1 MKKLQIILFLFLSIQ
16 MIAQYTSIPDGNFE
30 QYLID
35 SGVDTGVKDGKVLTS
50 NINTIKSLYI
60 GSRNINDLTGI
71 QDFVNL
77 EILQCYWNKL
87 TTIDLSKN
95 TSLKKLF
102 CNLNQLTSLDLSK
115 NILLTEIN
123 CGQNRISSL
132 NISQN
137 ENLAILNC
145 SDNQI
150 KTLDFYK
157 NIKITDIDCSG
168 NILTDLNVTKNTLLK
183 SLTTTNNNLTSLD
196 VSNNINLTFFSCYYN
211 IITNLNVNNCIY
223 LDQLNFGSNKLETI
237 DVSQNTLLTSLACYD
252 NLLNKLDIS
261 KNTILKVLNC
271 ESNKLTTLNLKNG
284 NNKNFQ
290 TSPTNFKNNLNL
302 TCIQVDDATYS
313 EVNWFNL
320 KDPTATYN
328 NICQNLSTGDVAID
342 ESSIYPNPT
351 KGQLYINNLILEKI
365 TVNNMEG
372 KTVKT
377 ITFNYPSANNTID
390 LSDLIKGVYILK
402 IKSNGIISNQKIIIE

>member
-1 MKKLQIILFLFLSIQ
+1 MVG
-16 MIAQYTSIPDGNFE
+16 QYTSIPDGNFE
-30 QYLID
+30 QYLIN
-35 SGVDTGVKDGKVLTS
+35 SGVDTGAKDGKVLTS

-60 GSRNINDLTGI
+60 GSQNITNLTGI

-77 EILQCYWNKL
+77 EILQCYLNKL

-115 NILLTEIN
+115 NVLLIEVN

-132 NISQN
+132 DISQN
-137 ENLAILNC
+137 ENLTILNC

-157 NIKITDIDCSG
+157 NIKITDIDCSS
-168 NILTDLNVTKNTLLK
+168 NILTDLNVSKNTLLK
-183 SLTTTNNNLTSLD
+183 NLTTTNNNLASLD
-196 VSNNINLTFFSCYYN
+196 VSNNINLTFFSCYNN

-223 LDQLNFGSNKLETI
+223 LDQLNFGSNKLQNI
-237 DVSQNTLLTSLACYD
+237 DLSQNTLLTSLACYD

-261 KNTILKVLNC
+261 KNTMLKVLNC

-290 TSPTNFKNNLNL
+290 TPPTSFRNNLYL
-302 TCIQVDDATYS
+302 TCIQVDNA
-313 EVNWFNL
+313 
-320 KDPTATYN
+320 
-328 NICQNLSTGDVAID
+328 ICQNLSTADIAID
-342 ESSIYPNPT
+342 KSTIYPNPT

-372 KTVKT
+372 KTVK
-377 ITFNYPSANNTID
+377 IISFNYPSANNTID

>member
-1 MKKLQIILFLFLSIQ
+1 MKKFQIIIFVFLSIQ
-16 MIAQYTSIPDGNFE
+16 MVGQYTSIPDGNFE
-30 QYLID
+30 QYLIN
-35 SGVDTGVKDGKVLTS
+35 SGIDTGAKDGKVLTS

-60 GSRNINDLTGI
+60 GSQNITDLTGI

-77 EILQCYWNKL
+77 EILQCFLNKL

-95 TSLKKLF
+95 TSLKRLF
-102 CNLNQLTSLDLSK
+102 CNLNQLSSLDLSK
-115 NILLTEIN
+115 NVLLTEVN
-123 CGQNRISSL
+123 CGQNSISSL
-132 NISQN
+132 DISQN
-137 ENLAILNC
+137 ENLEILNC

-157 NIKITDIDCSG
+157 NIKITNIDCSG

-196 VSNNINLTFFSCYYN
+196 VSSNLNLTFFSCYYN
-211 IITNLNVNNCIY
+211 EITNLNVNNCIY
-223 LDQLNFGSNKLETI
+223 LDQLNFGSNKLQNI
-237 DVSQNTLLTSLACYD
+237 DLSQNTLLTSLACYE

-261 KNTILKVLNC
+261 KNSMLKVVNC
-271 ESNKLTTLNLKNG
+271 ESNKLTILNLKNG

-290 TSPTNFKNNLNL
+290 TPTSFTNNPNL

-313 EVNWFNL
+313 NINWFNL
-320 KDPTATYN
+320 KDMTATYN
-328 NICQNLSTGDVAID
+328 NNCQNLSTADIGID

-351 KGQLYINNLILEKI
+351 KGLLYINNLILEEI
-365 TVNNMEG
+365 TVSNMEG
-372 KTVKT
+372 KIVK
-377 ITFNYPSANNTID
+377 IFTFNYPNANNTID
-390 LSDLIKGVYILK
+390 LADLLKGFYILK

>member
-1 MKKLQIILFLFLSIQ
+1 MKKLQIIFLFLTIQ
-16 MIAQYTSIPDGNFE
+16 TVAQYTSIPDSNFE

-35 SGVDTGVKDGKVLTS
+35 LGIDTGVKDGKVLTS
-50 NINTIKSLYI
+50 NINTMESLYV
-60 GSRNINDLTGI
+60 GRQNITDLTGI

-87 TTIDLSKN
+87 TTINLSKN

-115 NILLTEIN
+115 NILLTEVN

-183 SLTTTNNNLTSLD
+183 SLTTTNNNLASLD

-237 DVSQNTLLTSLACYD
+237 DVSGNTLLTSLACYD

-328 NICQNLSTGDVAID
+328 NICQNLSTADVAID

-372 KTVKT
+372 KTVKI
-377 ITFNYPSANNTID
+377 ITFNYSSANNTID
-390 LSDLIKGVYILK
+390 LSGLIKGVYILK
-402 IKSNGIISNQKIIIE
+402 IKSNGIISNHKIIIE